1 MNINIILTLLFIV
14 ITEFFTLHSVLQKIG
29 SCNRGALTS
38 PKIYS
43 QQAGG
48 LGEATVQFQLQ
59 DQYARDT
66 GKANVSL
73 QA

>member
-1 MNINIILTLLFIV
+1 MNINITDFVIYL

-29 SCNRGALTS
+29 SCNHGALTS

-59 DQYARDT
+59 DQYAQDT
-66 GKANVSL
+66 GRANVSL